1 MVPLRSM
8 RPPRLS
14 PHAYRRITL
23 AALLA
28 LGFIIVTGAGVRL
41 TGSGLGCTDWPNC
54 TDDRFVA
61 ELEYHQMIEFVNR
74 AITGLVS
81 VAVILAVLGSLVR
94 VPRRRDLTW
103 WSLGLVV
110 GVIAQIILGGV
121 VVLLH
126 LTPVAVIGH
135 FLLSVVL
142 VWNATVLYE
151 RAGHPGTSG
160 VALVGRKGVWLSR
173 AAVAAALTVVV
184 AGTVVTATGPHGGDE
199 RADRLSFEISEVV
212 RVHAVAAWILLAL
225 VAAAMWF
232 AYRDGATMRTRRRGR
247 WLVGLIVA
255 QGAIGYTQYFTG
267 VPPWLVGVHILG
279 SVAVW
284 TTVLLFHLSLFAH
297 PEPRADAAAASSTEP
312 VPATLAS

>member
-1 MVPLRSM
+1 M
-8 RPPRLS
+8 RLPRLS
-14 PHAYRRITL
+14 PRAYRRITL

-54 TDDRFVA
+54 TDDRLVA

-74 AITGLVS
+74 TITGLVS

-110 GVIAQIILGGV
+110 GVIAQIVLGGV

-126 LTPVAVIGH
+126 LTPMSVIGH

-160 VALVGRKGVWLSR
+160 VALVGVTAVWLSR
-173 AAVAAALTVVV
+173 AAVTAALIVIV

-199 RADRLSFEISEVV
+199 RADRLSFEITDVV
-212 RVHAVAAWILLAL
+212 RVHAIAAWVLLAL
-225 VAAAMWF
+225 AAGTMWF
-232 AYRDGATMRTRRRGR
+232 SYRDGATMRTRRRGG

-255 QGAIGYTQYFTG
+255 QGVVGYTQYFTG
-267 VPPWLVGVHILG
+267 VPPWLVAVHILG

-284 TTVLLFHLSLFAH
+284 TAVLLFHLSLFAH
-297 PEPRADAAAASSTEP
+297 PEPAGPPDPAQSDLEPAA
-312 VPATLAS
+312 ATLAS